1 MLSMESFNTEP
12 EESIPHDA
20 IPFPVLRHLQF
31 CFRDSIDDD
40 TLFRGNAAT
49 LGTLETAFPPSVV
62 PMLIRH
68 NVFTPVS
75 HPMLRFVGAWNLSVL
90 VPNTFASM
98 AACLKFV
105 LSIGPKSS
113 VRKFYESWT
122 GETLVSSLSSL
133 DGLSYTQVLS
143 LYAIDLNLW
152 DVLALAKLLLFLT
165 DLHSLDPL

>member
-1 MLSMESFNTEP
+1 MLASRLFQPVDRIEYGHTYDDAVDALFGPQLDNVCNLVHIKLTLDADDDIEDYVRYMRLHLLMLSMESFNTEP

-75 HPMLRFVGAWNLSVL
+75 HPMLRFVGA
-90 VPNTFASM
+90 
-98 AACLKFV
+98 
-105 LSIGPKSS
+105 
-113 VRKFYESWT
+113 
-122 GETLVSSLSSL
+122 
-133 DGLSYTQVLS
+133 
-143 LYAIDLNLW
+143 
-152 DVLALAKLLLFLT
+152 
-165 DLHSLDPL
+165 